1 MNENRSKA
9 DRERSQADRD
19 ILLRL
24 LNIVIEANNLVPS
37 SSPSPNIE
45 IHIPDTRV
53 TFRATGTTAPGFSS
67 LNTRLALA
75 ALQALKSLVS
85 QNGLRHMLIDVHDGY
100 LGYGPW
106 AIVITPSPINVA
118 NATHLPRESS

>member
-1 MNENRSKA
+1 MNENRLKA
-9 DRERSQADRD
+9 DKKRLQADRD
-19 ILLRL
+19 IFLLL

-37 SSPSPNIE
+37 IYPSPNIE

-53 TFRATGTTAPGFSS
+53 AFRAVGTTAPGFSS

-106 AIVITPSPINVA
+106 AIVITPSPFNPA
-118 NATHLPRESS
+118 NATLFPRESS